1 MDNVDHYGIEVYH
14 MGFGEA
20 VRKGLLSDYKVL
32 VLTLPKGTE
41 PEELKSVVS
50 KVMKEDPGKGKKQL
64 NVDDALRFLGC
75 IFALSKRM
83 DSESKILLEIDPGRM
98 HKAVA
103 FCDSIK
109 KSRGVSKVF
118 TEFEETYRDR
128 LHEEIKGSLLQVKS
142 HHVDGGM
149 GFSERENE
157 MNWLKEG
164 GKNFEECRIL
174 SNVFC
179 LSEGVDLPSL
189 DAVIFLSEKNSP
201 VQIIQSVGRV
211 MRLAKGK
218 KFGYIIIPV
227 LIPQGVNP
235 VTALDDTKL
244 FSTVLAVLRG
254 LKSHDDTFVSEINRL
269 RLNDD
274 KTSEKLIVCGKPK
287 DHGEEEAD
295 ISDSGGRS
303 QLGEMIHAISDMDA
317 YRPALYAKLVDKLG
331 SDSDIDIWA
340 DDVGKLA
347 KRYIAR
353 IGESVGK
360 EGEAKRRFDAFVK
373 DLQININPSV
383 DRDEAIRMLAQHTA
397 SMPVFESLF
406 EGHSF
411 AAQNPV
417 SKSMQGVLD
426 VVAPDIAKSEF
437 SAIKSEW
444 VTEDNKVNL
453 ARMFVSGIDNAV
465 SRQRLIVELYDK
477 FFRKAFPD
485 VVERLGIVYTPI
497 EVVDFIIHSVA
508 GVLDREFGRK
518 ITDDGVHILDPFS
531 GTGTFITRLIQSGLL
546 KDSLERKYHKELHAS
561 EMVLLAYYISSI
573 NIQNAYH
580 GEMGEGTPYTPFGGI
595 CLNDTFQLYEYTHDP
610 KNRHERSGIGDGF
623 GEILRENSVR
633 VDEQSNT
640 PIMVILGNPPY
651 SVGQRSANDNAQN
664 LEYCYL
670 DGRIKDTYANDSVAT
685 SQKALYDS
693 YIRAFRWGTE
703 RLFENGGR
711 PGIIAFVTNAGWLD
725 GNGMDGMR
733 KCLAEEFSSI
743 YVFNLRGNARL
754 QGEARRKE
762 RDNVFGQGS
771 RTPVA
776 VTILVRNPDKLG
788 NSEIFYSDIGDYLS
802 KREKLWIIE
811 TLHDIDNP
819 DMGWRKIV
827 PNDSCD
833 WINQRSG
840 GFSDLIK
847 LGDKDE
853 KDNFKTFFLPHYSL
867 GLNTGR
873 AAWCYNS
880 SENILKTNIK
890 NTIKFYN
897 EQNVLIHDNLSSKDL
912 SNSVL
917 DFVNNDS
924 TKISWSRSLLA
935 GISNNKSIGYKPS
948 NVIVSLY
955 RPFYKQHLY
964 FDRPLHEMVYQI
976 PRLFPT
982 VENFNR
988 IICLPGIGS
997 TKDFSVIVADRVP
1010 DYQLQFNGQCFPL
1023 YWYEEE
1029 GYKNSNLFASVKGTK
1044 KVINGYVRHD
1054 GITDWILSECNRKFG
1069 NEIHRV
1075 SKNQIFHYVYGILHS
1090 PDYREAFSVD
1100 LKKSLPRIPLVLKA
1114 QDFLA
1119 FAEAG
1124 KTLAKLHLGYES
1136 VKPYPAK
1143 VSGADTGRFQVEKM
1157 RFGKR
1162 PDGKADRTVIQYSD
1176 LVRVEDVPLEAY
1188 EYVVNGK
1195 SAIDWIMDRYQV
1207 KTDKDSGIINDP
1219 NDWAKEHGEPR
1230 YILDLLLRVITVSQ
1244 ETLRIVKGLPRLDF
1258 S

>member
-41 PEELKSVVS
+41 PEELKAVVS
-50 KVMKEDPGKGKKQL
+50 KVMMEDPGKGKKKL

-118 TEFEETYRDR
+118 TEFEATYRDR
-128 LHEEIKGSLLQVKS
+128 LHDDIKGALLRVES
-142 HHVDGGM
+142 RHVDGGM

-157 MNWLKEG
+157 MNWLKDG
-164 GKNFEECRIL
+164 GNDADECRIL
-174 SNVFC
+174 SNVYC
-179 LSEGVDLPSL
+179 LSEGLDLPSL

-269 RLNDD
+269 RLNDE

-287 DHGEEEAD
+287 DHAEED
-295 ISDSGGRS
+295 VDMSDSGGRS

-453 ARMFVSGIDNAV
+453 ARMFASGIDNAV

-518 ITDDGVHILDPFS
+518 ISDEGVHILDPFT
-531 GTGTFITRLIQSGLL
+531 GTGTFITRLIQSDLL
-546 KDSLERKYHKELHAS
+546 GDSLERKYHKELHVS

-610 KNRHERSGIGDGF
+610 KNDHEWSGLGDGF
-623 GEILRENSVR
+623 GEILRENSAR
-633 VDEQSNT
+633 VDEQSKT

-651 SVGQRSANDNAQN
+651 SVGQRAANDNAQN
-664 LEYCYL
+664 LEYSYL
-670 DGRIKDTYANDSVAT
+670 DGRIKEKYSTNSAAS

-703 RLFENGGR
+703 RLLENGGR

-733 KCLAEEFSSI
+733 KCLAEDFSSI
-743 YVFNLRGNARL
+743 YVFNLRGNQRTS
-754 QGEARRKE
+754 GELSRKE
-762 RDNVFGQGS
+762 GGKIFGSGS

-776 VTILVRNPDKLG
+776 VTVLVRNPAKIG
-788 NSEIFYSDIGDYLS
+788 TAEIFYSDIGDYLS
-802 KREKLWIIE
+802 RSAKLWIIE
-811 TLHDIDNP
+811 TLHDIYNP

-827 PNDSCD
+827 PNASGD
-833 WINQRSG
+833 WINQRTG
-840 GFSDLIK
+840 TFADFIQI
-847 LGDKDE
+847 GDKGD
-853 KDNFKTFFLPHYSL
+853 KANCNTFFVPCYSL
-867 GLNTGR
+867 GIASGKDT
-873 AAWCYNS
+873 WCYNS
-880 SENILKTNIK
+880 SENILKFNIR
-890 NTIKFYN
+890 NTISFYN
-897 EQNVLIHDNLSSKDL
+897 EQREEFHQNLSGEDQNSKVRDI
-912 SNSVL
+912 V
-917 DFVNNDS
+917 DNDS
-924 TKISWSRSLLA
+924 TKISWTRALLA
-935 GISNNKSIGYKPS
+935 DLAKDKLITFRAS
-948 NVIVSLY
+948 NVVASSY
-955 RPFYKQHLY
+955 RPFFKQHLY
-964 FDRPLHEMVYQI
+964 FDRSLNEMVYQI

-982 VENFNR
+982 PDNPNQV
-988 IICLPGIGS
+988 ICVSGIGV
-997 TKDFSVIVADRVP
+997 TKEFSVIITDIIP
-1010 DYQLQFNGQCFPL
+1010 DLELIGKSQCFPL
-1023 YWYEEE
+1023 YWYEKE
-1029 GYKNSNLFASVKGTK
+1029 GYENSNLFSSGKRTE

-1054 GITDWILSECNRKFG
+1054 GITDWILGEFKQKFG
-1069 NEIHRV
+1069 KELPRF
-1075 SKNQIFHYVYGILHS
+1075 SKTQIFHYVYGILHS
-1090 PDYREAFSVD
+1090 PRYREAFSVD
-1100 LKKSLPRIPLVLKA
+1100 LKKSLPRIPLVTEA

-1119 FAEAG
+1119 FSEAG
-1124 KTLAKLHLGYES
+1124 KALAKLHLGYET

-1162 PDGKADRTVIQYSD
+1162 PDGKPDRTVIQYSD
-1176 LVRVEDVPLEAY
+1176 LIRVEDIPLEAY

-1195 SAIDWIMDRYQV
+1195 STIDWIIERYQV
-1207 KTDKDSGIINDP
+1207 KTDKDSAIINDP

-1230 YILDLLLRVITVSQ
+1230 YILDLLLRVITVSL
-1244 ETLRIVKGLPRLDF
+1244 ETIRIVKGLPRLDF